1 MALDYRVKC
10 CPDGLVTDRR
20 RRIRVLDCT
29 IRDGGICNDWK
40 FDVPWVKRTFD
51 ALVASGVETMEIG
64 YRTREGVLA
73 RDRVGAWRYLDED
86 VLAEATAGGKGNMKL
101 AAMIDCGKADPQDI
115 SETYDFF
122 TKIKLYD
129 REGGIE
135 ASGIDELL
143 RILKQQGDLDGS
155 TELSRFYDASLIK

>member
-1 MALDYRVKC
+1 MNVRWAQNNK
-10 CPDGLVTDRR
+10 PAIKGLLKAYTRGV
-20 RRIRVLDCT
+20 
-29 IRDGGICNDWK
+29 DW
-40 FDVPWVKRTFD
+40 FYDPNNR
-51 ALVASGVETMEIG
+51 
-64 YRTREGVLA
+64 
-73 RDRVGAWRYLDED
+73 
-86 VLAEATAGGKGNMKL
+86 AEAI
-101 AAMIDCGKADPQDI
+101 AMLVKNLKADPQDI

-155 TELSRFYDASLIK
+155 TEFSRFYDASLIK